1 MRKLTNQEFQVY
13 LTELLNDIF
22 TEEEIRDCFFPGL
35 DYDTVYE
42 LCHNGMLGQKLE
54 ELNPITYN
62 SMYSDWQYNVKQK

>member
-1 MRKLTNQEFQVY
+1 MRKLTNQEFQAY

-35 DYDTVYE
+35 DYETVYE

-54 ELNPITYN
+54 ELNPITYS
-62 SMYSDWQYNVKQK
+62 SMYSDWKYNVKQK